1 MQSKWF
7 IVLPPDG
14 AARQAGLE
22 TITAFESLLGKDR
35 CASFDCATYLSAFSS
50 LLKTADDNMVVD
62 LLNQSMLVQCLA
74 FEATHLLV
82 LALAPI
88 TVFTLSI
95 LRKQKIQTAH
105 WFYEDFRRATYW
117 KDVIAGYDSFFAIQ
131 KGPITDECLRRNVR
145 FAYLPTAVSGALA
158 GKTVEPCSQRTLD
171 VAFVGIP
178 SSYRMEILEHLAQ
191 NGISLVIGGSGWA
204 DYRGPLS
211 ASVMATNWV
220 NELQAQTILGSAKI
234 GLNLSVSSPAAD
246 PANAH
251 VSPRVYDVLAAGCV
265 LVTEDVPL
273 VKDALQGLHVS
284 FFSDKENAARVI
296 KDVLKGIG
304 AEQPFCDSNAA
315 AVARDHT
322 YLNRVR
328 EIVEKCELGF

>member
-35 CASFDCATYLSAFSS
+35 CASFDCSTYLSAFSS
-50 LLKTADDNMVVD
+50 LLKTQDDNMIVD

-82 LALAPI
+82 LALAPV
-88 TVFTLSI
+88 TLFTLSI
-95 LRKQKIQTAH
+95 LKKQSIHTAH

-117 KDVIAGYDSFFAIQ
+117 KDVLAGYDSFFAIQ
-131 KGPITDECLRRNVR
+131 KGPIADLCLQQNVR
-145 FAYLPTAVSGALA
+145 FTYLPTAVSGARA
-158 GKTVEPCSQRTLD
+158 TQAVESCAARTVD
-171 VAFVGIP
+171 VAFIGIP
-178 SSYRMEILEHLAQ
+178 SPYRIEFLEYLAQ

-204 DYRGPLS
+204 GYQGPLS
-211 ASVMATNWV
+211 GSLVATNWV
-220 NELQAQTILGSAKI
+220 NDAQAQTILRSAKI

-246 PANAH
+246 PANTH
-251 VSPRVYDVLAAGCV
+251 VSPRVFDVLAAGCV

-284 FFSDKENAARVI
+284 FFSEKENAAQVI
-296 KDVLKGIG
+296 KDILKGID
-304 AEQPFCDSNAA
+304 AEQPLCDANAT
-315 AVARDHT
+315 AVAKDHT
-322 YLNRVR
+322 YLNRVQ
-328 EIVEKCELGF
+328 EIVEKCE